1 MGFIKRW
8 FARMS
13 REVWEEA
20 RAAKTNTVEVASPI
34 SGHRGNNPP
43 KNFAI
48 HTALNG
54 TYITFQ
60 THKFNPTGP
69 DEYTSEVYLVRDDE
83 PVIDAIATVMVLMD
97 ARSKT

>member
-1 MGFIKRW
+1 MGFIKKW

-20 RAAKTNTVEVASPI
+20 RKESSAVI
-34 SGHRGNNPP
+34 SAPELHRGNNPP

-60 THKFNPTGP
+60 MHKYNPTGP
-69 DEYTSEVYLVRDDE
+69 DEYTNEVYLVRDGE
-83 PVIDAIATVMVLMD
+83 AVIDAIATVMVLMD
-97 ARSKT
+97 ARG